1 MKCSISYRLQA
12 ARTSPCNI
20 RIDNAPRVRVSA
32 TLGEVPEMESAMV

>member
-12 ARTSPCNI
+12 A
-20 RIDNAPRVRVSA
+20 RVSA